1 MQAVAN
7 ACALPENSLIQALGR
22 FHVSAALAFLPLAFS
37 LVLAAG
43 TLVLGVFDGRWDDA
57 PVLIPAVAF
66 AAVGSI
72 VVRRRPENPIGWLFC
87 VIAVVLASAVFATA
101 YGYHSLVAEPDSLP
115 GGAYAAFV
123 GANIWAVAFFAGVL
137 ILLLFPTGTPPSP
150 RWRPLVWLQ
159 GFGLLLFCVGVLAP
173 HKLTEPFEQFENP
186 LRIDGAP
193 EALGNAAIAGWF
205 ILVPSLLLAAAALVV
220 RYRRSGAVERQQLK
234 LVASTGVLFAV
245 AFLLESFATD
255 SGSGVLEELTGALA
269 IAALTA
275 IPVAAGVA
283 ILRHRLYDIDLLIR
297 RTLVYGVAT
306 VGLAGLYFGI
316 VLALQE
322 VFSSFA
328 GGSDLAVAI
337 STLAVAALFGPAR
350 RRVQKAVDRRFYRR
364 RYDAQQTLESFAA
377 RLRDEVDLDALGTE
391 LRTVVRDTMQP
402 SDVSLWLRPAQEK
415 R

>member
-1 MQAVAN
+1 
-7 ACALPENSLIQALGR
+7 
-22 FHVSAALAFLPLAFS
+22 VSAALAFLPLAFS
-37 LVLAAG
+37 LALAAG
-43 TLVLGVFDGRWDDA
+43 TLALGVVDGRWDDA

-72 VVRRRPENPIGWLFC
+72 VARRRPGNPIGWLFC
-87 VIAVVLASAVFATA
+87 VVGVVLAVAVFATA
-101 YGYHSLVAEPDSLP
+101 YGFHALIAEPGSLP

-123 GANIWAVAFFAGVL
+123 GANLWAVAFFAGVL

-159 GFGLLLFCVGVLAP
+159 GVGLLIFCVGVLAP
-173 HKLTEPFEQFENP
+173 HMLTEPFEQVENP
-186 LRIDGAP
+186 LRIKGAP
-193 EALGNAAIAGWF
+193 EALGNAATAGWF
-205 ILVPSLLLAAAALVV
+205 ILLPSILLAAAALVV

-245 AFLLESFATD
+245 AFLVESLFTD
-255 SGSGVLEELTGALA
+255 TGSGVLEEVTGALA

-283 ILRHRLYDIDLLIR
+283 ILRYRLYDIDLLVR
-297 RTLVYGVAT
+297 RTLVYAVAT

-328 GGSDLAVAI
+328 GGSDLAVAV

-350 RRVQKAVDRRFYRR
+350 RRVQHAVDRRFYRR
-364 RYDAQQTLESFAA
+364 RYDAQRTLETFSA
-377 RLRDEVDLDALGTE
+377 RLRDEVDLRQLREELGRVVTE
-391 LRTVVRDTMQP
+391 TMQP
-402 SDVSLWLRPAQEK
+402 AHVSLWLRSPQ
-415 R
+415 